1 MISISEPPYHRS
13 PESTGPW
20 GEGAVAILPPSS
32 PDPARPWNVLAEKV
46 TVFVGEDALL
56 PCLLTDPELES
67 RVSLVR
73 VRNRAVLRQTNYSF
87 SPRHGFTIHKAKFT
101 ESQDYQCSAQVAG
114 RTVTTTGIRLEVQK
128 GAWGRD
134 GRTQWRGRAESW
146 QPCERRRRR
155 DPGLM
160 GESERPPSFISYF
173 QLCYGRLW
181 CPYGGR
187 TSPVCGQGDRPH
199 AKKHDSMGR
208 ITSDYE
214 AC

>member
-134 GRTQWRGRAESW
+134 GRTRWRGRAAAAAGS
-146 QPCERRRRR
+146 
-155 DPGLM
+155 
-160 GESERPPSFISYF
+160 
-173 QLCYGRLW
+173 
-181 CPYGGR
+181 
-187 TSPVCGQGDRPH
+187 RPH
-199 AKKHDSMGR
+199 GRERASPFFHFLLSIMLRSSMVPLRRQDKSGMWAGRQTTCKKTRLDGQNHLR
-208 ITSDYE
+208 L
-214 AC
+214 

>member
-1 MISISEPPYHRS
+1 MGR
-13 PESTGPW
+13 
-20 GEGAVAILPPSS
+20 EGAVAILPPSS

-73 VRNRAVLRQTNYSF
+73 VRNRSVLRQTNYSF

-128 GAWGRD
+128 GTWGRN
-134 GRTQWRGRAESW
+134 GRTRWRGRAESW
-146 QPCERRRRR
+146 QPCERRRG
-155 DPGLM
+155 PGLT
-160 GESERPPSFISYF
+160 GDSERASPFFHFLLSIMLRSSMVPLRRQDKSGMWA
-173 QLCYGRLW
+173 GRQTTCKKTRLD
-181 CPYGGR
+181 
-187 TSPVCGQGDRPH
+187 GQNHLRL
-199 AKKHDSMGR
+199 
-208 ITSDYE
+208 
-214 AC
+214 